1 LPKRTSAA
9 LVAAAALAMPAVAGA
24 QESATVTVVHGIPG
38 TPVDVYADG
47 ERLLDDFQ
55 PETVTDPLSL
65 PAGDYELALRPAD
78 AGADADPILTAEASV
93 EGGQDV
99 SVVAHLDA
107 EGEPTI
113 TPFANDTG
121 EVPAGQAR
129 LTVRHTAA
137 APAVDVLAGGDP
149 VIEGL
154 ENPDEESLEVDA
166 GTIEAAVAAAGE
178 TDPVIGPQSLDLAAG
193 ANLAVYAVGSLEDET
208 TTLLVQQIGGAAGAP
223 GGVPG
228 GDSGLVADD
237 GAPTPLLLGL
247 LAAGALGAAASLLV
261 LRRRAEH

>member
-1 LPKRTSAA
+1 MPKRTSAA

-113 TPFANDTG
+113 TPFANDTS

-149 VIEGL
+149 VVEGL
-154 ENPDEESLEVDA
+154 ENPDERSLEVDA

-178 TDPVIGPQSLDLAAG
+178 TDPVIGPQSLELQAG
-193 ANLAVYAVGSLEDET
+193 ANLVVYAVGSLEEET
-208 TTLLVQQIGGAAGAP
+208 ATLLVQQVGAGAGAP

-237 GAPTPLLLGL
+237 GAPTPLLLAL
-247 LAAGALGAAASLLV
+247 LGAGALGAAASLLA
-261 LRRRAEH
+261 LRRRPAR